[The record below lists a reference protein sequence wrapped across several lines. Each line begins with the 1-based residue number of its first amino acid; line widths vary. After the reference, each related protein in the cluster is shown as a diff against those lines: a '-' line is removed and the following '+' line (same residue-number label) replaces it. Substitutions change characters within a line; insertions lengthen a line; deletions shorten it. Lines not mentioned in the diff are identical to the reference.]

1 MAWSAPKI
9 TQFSIARVTE
19 NDDLAIDGIYARASI
34 SASVSSLMV
43 NGAEENT
50 LTYFV
55 QYRETGTSEWTDT
68 DSIAATDTSVTQTWQ
83 LKNSGA

>member
-1 MAWSAPKI
+1 M
-9 TQFSIARVTE
+9 TE
-19 NDDLAIDGIYARASI
+19 NDELALDGTYARASA

-43 NGAEENT
+43 NGAEENA

-55 QYRETGTSEWTDT
+55 QYRETGTTAWTDT
-68 DSIAATDTSVTQTWQ
+68 DIIAATGTSVTQTWQ

>member
-19 NDDLAIDGIYARASI
+19 NDELAIDGIYARASA

-43 NGAEENT
+43 NGAEENA

-68 DSIAATDTSVTQTWQ
+68 DSITAADTSVTQTWQ

>member
-1 MAWSAPKI
+1 
-9 TQFSIARVTE
+9 
-19 NDDLAIDGIYARASI
+19 
-34 SASVSSLMV
+34 MV

>member
-1 MAWSAPKI
+1 
-9 TQFSIARVTE
+9 
-19 NDDLAIDGIYARASI
+19 
-34 SASVSSLMV
+34 MV
-43 NGAEENT
+43 NGTEENA